1 MKQANPNDAFLVRFD
16 RDTDVARRQVS
27 GRIEHV
33 ASWQSRRFE
42 SVDELIGFV
51 ASVLSEVWHSQEADT
66 IPRMPSEGSEQP

>member
-16 RDTDVARRQVS
+16 RDTDVANRRVS

-42 SVDELIGFV
+42 SVDELLGFV
-51 ASVLSEVWHSQEADT
+51 ASVLSEVWDAQDADT
-66 IPRMPSEGSEQP
+66 MPGMPSDRSDQY